1 MTIERFVD
9 RTSAELRLAKDHVR
23 WLNAQ
28 VASGRMK
35 PEHAA
40 GYIDNETRIINT
52 KRFIL
57 GLATRHG

>member
-1 MTIERFVD
+1 MNTFEQRVA
-9 RTSAELRLAKDHVR
+9 AELQLAEDHVR

-40 GYIDNETRIINT
+40 SYVENETRIINT
-52 KRFIL
+52 KRHVL
-57 GLATRHG
+57 GLETQA